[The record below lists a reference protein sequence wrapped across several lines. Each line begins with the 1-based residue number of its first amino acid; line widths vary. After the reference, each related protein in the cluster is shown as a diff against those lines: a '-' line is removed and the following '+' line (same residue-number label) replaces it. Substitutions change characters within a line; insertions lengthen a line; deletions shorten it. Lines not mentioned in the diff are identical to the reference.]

1 MRLQK
6 LYDVVIPKKGETS
19 APNAEKRASAFSE
32 WIQCLDD
39 RISLVIREANNDG
52 RGALKVLREH
62 YQGKEKSL
70 YLFFFFLFLLSLYL
84 IIALY
89 TELTSLH
96 MVKARQPQIISLG
109 RTQLQLLLKQLGRL

>member
-1 MRLQK
+1 MGGEISRK

-39 RISLVIREANNDG
+39 RISLVIREANNEG

-62 YQGKEKSL
+62 CQGKEKP
-70 YLFFFFLFLLSLYL
+70 LYL

-96 MVKARQPQIISLG
+96 MVKAKQPQIISLG
-109 RTQLQLLLKQLGRL
+109 RTPLQLLLKQLARL